1 MKTFVNTISDF
12 CCKHRKFSVTIIL
25 FIIVNCCFHGGSKVN
40 QDNLSK
46 LFGVEFPPC
55 RAAKEIGQ
63 FNNGGEEWQFTGKLI
78 FKTMPTEEFYLSLD
92 KTPRPKG
99 YTYKF
104 ITPDADDSKVVK
116 SILGIDGYLKLYIE
130 KGDSIASYYYGN
142 Y

>member
-12 CCKHRKFSVTIIL
+12 CCKHRTFSVTIIL
-25 FIIVNCCFHGGSKVN
+25 FIIVNSCFHSGSKVN

-78 FKTMPTEEFYLSLD
+78 FKTMPTEEFYLSLICIFLFSFQLQ
-92 KTPRPKG
+92 PL
-99 YTYKF
+99 
-104 ITPDADDSKVVK
+104 K
-116 SILGIDGYLKLYIE
+116 SIREELTFYRLME
-130 KGDSIASYYYGN
+130 MF
-142 Y
+142 